1 MAEAAALPE
10 EGTGPSSTKAKHSK
24 KRSASDANM
33 HDEAGASK
41 RLVSDVSATAG
52 NAANAAA
59 MQQQQQQQQR
69 WRRWQVALK
78 ETLAAAEADAA
89 EDSTAEGSSS
99 QAALLEETSAEE
111 KEAMAALLGIGTQAG
126 SSNDSHDSTMA
137 QVKNKD
143 GNTSLQGTAMM

>member
-24 KRSASDANM
+24 KRNASDANM

-59 MQQQQQQQQR
+59 MQQQQQQQQQQR
-69 WRRWQVALK
+69 RQQQQRSRRWQ
-78 ETLAAAEADAA
+78 DAA

-99 QAALLEETSAEE
+99 HAALLEETSAEE